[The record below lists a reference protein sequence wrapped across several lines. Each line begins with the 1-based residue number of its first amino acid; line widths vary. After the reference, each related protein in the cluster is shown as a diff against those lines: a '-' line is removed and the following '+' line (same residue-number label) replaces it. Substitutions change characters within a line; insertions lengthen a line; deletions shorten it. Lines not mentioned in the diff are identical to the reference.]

1 MVDFTPLSTIMNNI
15 YEVEDR
21 TSMSLSQFV
30 KRSLISSRVFIDNTL
45 TGEDI
50 LTPLMQNLMNMYAG
64 FVTTA
69 LGMSQYC
76 TGTKK
81 VRDMMTIVA
90 TEDFNKPVLLADEM
104 ITNFFAGMESSDD
117 KVSIVGTK
125 QEQMKDD
132 TSLPSGRIIN
142 VELNVNGNRVKFDMY
157 MQLSPTFIPADVA
170 RQFIQLNFTP
180 SFAQRWLQVKAGEI
194 SMINDLLLA
203 SDIRRQRLRML
214 KKDKSGALQEM
225 IDRQQNSLENSWMKL
240 SQLESQR
247 QNIANTILIFEK
259 NNFNKACNASGI
271 KFDNPNDRQRFFTKS
286 FTFMVAVIDPMYNKV
301 QIYYHGLPSASTFT
315 FEQLKKNAKTENTD
329 IMAMIKAY
337 AAGVAPKF

>member
-1 MVDFTPLSTIMNNI
+1 MVDFTPLSTIVNTI
-15 YEVEDR
+15 HEAEDR

-30 KRSLISSRVFIDNTL
+30 KRSLITSRVFIDNTL
-45 TGEDI
+45 SGEDI

-90 TEDFNKPVLLADEM
+90 TEDFNKPVLIADELLH
-104 ITNFFAGMESSDD
+104 NYFAGMEASEE
-117 KVSIVGTK
+117 KVELVDTK
-125 QEQMKDD
+125 QEVMKED

-142 VELNVNGNRVKFDMY
+142 IELNVNGNRVKFDMY
-157 MQLSPTFIPADVA
+157 MQLSPMFIPADVA

-180 SFAQRWLQVKAGEI
+180 SFSQRWLQVKAGEI

-203 SDIRRQRLRML
+203 SDLRRQRLKML

-225 IDRQQNSLENSWMKL
+225 LDRQQNNLQNSWLKL

-259 NNFNKACNASGI
+259 ANFDKACNASGV
-271 KFDNPNDRQRFFTKS
+271 KFSNPNDRQRFFTKS
-286 FTFMVAVIDPMYNKV
+286 FSFMVAVVDPMYNKI

-315 FEQLKKNAKTENTD
+315 FEQMKKNAKTENTD